1 MFDTIIIGAGPAGM
15 SAALYLLRQGKK
27 VLLLE
32 KETIG
37 GQISESPKLENY
49 PSIKS
54 ISGLDFSSNLFD
66 QISSL
71 GVEFDLDEVISLDK
85 IEERHFKV
93 KTAYNEY
100 ESESVI
106 IATGCKHRK
115 LGIENEDK
123 FIGKGISYCATC
135 DGAFYQGKDVCLIG
149 DANTALQYAISLS
162 SICKSVTIVT
172 LFDKFFG
179 DEILIN
185 KLKTLQ
191 NINIYHE
198 FASKELLGKDELS
211 GVRFVNTKTGQ
222 EMIVSCDGLFV
233 AIGQIPDNE
242 KFASLVELKNGFII
256 VDEAK
261 QTRTTGIFA
270 VGDCTDKN
278 IRQVVTATND
288 GAIAAISCE
297 KYLS

>member
-37 GQISESPKLENY
+37 GQISESPRLENY

-71 GVEFDLDEVISLDK
+71 GVEFDLDEVISIDK

-93 KTAYNEY
+93 KTTYNEY

-179 DEILIN
+179 DEILVN

-191 NINIYHE
+191 NIKIYHE

-242 KFASLVELKNGFII
+242 KFASLVELKNGFIV

-261 QTRTTGIFA
+261 QTRTTGLFA
-270 VGDCTDKN
+270 VGDCTDKK